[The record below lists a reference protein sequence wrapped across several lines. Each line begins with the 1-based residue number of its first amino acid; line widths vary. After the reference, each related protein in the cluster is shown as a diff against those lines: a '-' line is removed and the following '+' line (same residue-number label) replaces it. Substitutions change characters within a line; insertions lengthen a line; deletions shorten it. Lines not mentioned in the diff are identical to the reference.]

1 MALIPAAEVA
11 MISVISMGFKKVDM
25 KQAFTFFVLL
35 LGLLNSCGAQPAG
48 TASLDSKQKLIEQKI
63 RLLDMLIN
71 SPAAKKAAES
81 HDVNSAGLIAKG
93 RLTFEAAK
101 QALAEQRLDDASRML
116 DESIKATSAAARKLS
131 ASGSE
136 LSESAQRKSLADMAA
151 QVATYRVA
159 VVDLTRDNKLA
170 VEARQLLQRMDALSA
185 ESRQLA
191 EAGKLGDAN
200 KKLAAAYKLSLEEIS
215 RMRAGQEI
223 IMSLQFETPA
233 DEYAYEQKRFGS
245 NLSMVD
251 MLIVEGRAEGQKR
264 PLVDG
269 FVMEG
274 NKLKNQADTE
284 AIGGRYKEAVTLMEK
299 ATGQLNRALQSMGI
313 PVF

>member
-1 MALIPAAEVA
+1 
-11 MISVISMGFKKVDM
+11 M

-35 LGLLNSCGAQPAG
+35 LGFLNLCGAQSVG
-48 TASLDSKQKLIEQKI
+48 TGNLDSKQKLIEQKI
-63 RLLDMLIN
+63 RLLDMLVN
-71 SPAAKKAAES
+71 SPAAKKAADS
-81 HDVNSAGLIAKG
+81 HDMDSAGLIEKG
-93 RLTFEAAK
+93 RLTFEGAK
-101 QALAEQRLDDASRML
+101 QALADQRLDDASRML
-116 DESIKATSAAARKLS
+116 DEALKATSAAARKMS

-151 QVATYRVA
+151 QVATYRAA
-159 VVDLTRDNKLA
+159 VVDLTRDSKLA
-170 VEARQLLQRMDALSA
+170 VEARQLLLRMDAMST
-185 ESRQLA
+185 ESEQLA
-191 EAGKLGDAN
+191 ERGRLGDAN
-200 KKLAAAYKLSLEEIS
+200 KKLAAVYKLSLEEIS

-223 IMSLQFETPA
+223 IMSLKFETPA

-274 NKLKNQADTE
+274 NKLKSQADTE
-284 AIGGRYKEAVTLMEK
+284 AIGGRYKDAVMLMEK
-299 ATGQLNRALQSMGI
+299 ATGQLNRALQSMGV